1 MTELSVED
9 IPHLTHINGILLK
22 SIRSMRKQGLCVYD
36 IEEQILIN
44 KSKINE
50 IIERYKKYETS
61 YNENKQTQTKLNEV
75 GEFI

>member
-22 SIRSMRKQGLCVYD
+22 SVRSMQKQGLCVYD
-36 IEEQILIN
+36 IEEQISIN

-61 YNENKQTQTKLNEV
+61 YNKNKQTQTELNEV